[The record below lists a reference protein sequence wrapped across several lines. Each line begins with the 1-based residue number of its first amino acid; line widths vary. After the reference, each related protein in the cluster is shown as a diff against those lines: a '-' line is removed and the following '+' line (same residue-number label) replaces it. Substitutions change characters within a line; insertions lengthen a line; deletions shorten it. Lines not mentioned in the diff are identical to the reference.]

1 MARRR
6 GFGALLAT
14 AWPLLACFAGL
25 LVLDRAGFGPAP
37 GAPGPGLSFLLV
49 LLLAFGALWWGL
61 RRLRAARASRGDA
74 RPDAGQ
80 HPGGASPRHQRHGP
94 SARPRAVGRQ
104 AGAPT
109 DVPVAGVLAVAV
121 VLRLLALPLA
131 PSLSDDVYRY
141 LWDGRVAASGANPYL
156 VAPDDES
163 LTGLRDD
170 LWRKTAHRDVAT
182 VYPPLALGM
191 FAGATTLPR
200 PLFAYKMALAGV
212 DLAGCALLLLLARRR
227 GNAWAALAYVWNP
240 LLVVEGAGMGHVDV
254 VGASL
259 VIGCVWLLL
268 GGKRREGGRPDGRPD
283 FEAASG
289 GSRRGRR
296 RTQCATPTEVQTG
309 CADVPVGPP
318 KDTREAE
325 GLAPLGRSGTQWAV
339 AGVVGALAV
348 LAKLVPLAVL
358 PLWWRSGYGRGR
370 RLFAVG
376 AGALLLPATVGVLLW
391 TRGVPPGLVE
401 YALRWEYNGPLYEP
415 LWRLIGS
422 LRLDLAASGVVHV
435 VRVIFGGDVEATPW
449 STLYSYAYPQFL
461 ARVALL
467 AAGAVLWLRLWRRR
481 PGPVRAAFGAFAV
494 VLLMSP
500 TFYPWYLIW
509 ILPWAAVTHARA
521 VLALSATLPLAYLP
535 ALTGLPYFP
544 WVYGAV
550 WLPPLFLLVL
560 ERRRPEPPSP

>member
-1 MARRR
+1 MA
-6 GFGALLAT
+6 AA

-25 LVLDRAGFGPAP
+25 LALDRAGFVPAP
-37 GAPGPGLSFLLV
+37 GAAGAGVLFLLV

-61 RRLRAARASRGDA
+61 RRLGAATGSR
-74 RPDAGQ
+74 
-80 HPGGASPRHQRHGP
+80 S
-94 SARPRAVGRQ
+94 
-104 AGAPT
+104 
-109 DVPVAGVLAVAV
+109 DVPAVAVLAVAV
-121 VLRLLALPLA
+121 LLRLLALPLT

-156 VAPDDES
+156 LAPDDES
-163 LTGLRDD
+163 LAGLRDE

-200 PLFAYKMALAGV
+200 PLFAYKLALAGV

-227 GNAWAALAYVWNP
+227 GNAWMALAYVWNP

-254 VGASL
+254 LGASL
-259 VIGCVWLLL
+259 VIGCVWLLSA
-268 GGKRREGGRPDGRPD
+268 GRN
-283 FEAASG
+283 AA
-289 GSRRGRR
+289 
-296 RTQCATPTEVQTG
+296 
-309 CADVPVGPP
+309 
-318 KDTREAE
+318 
-325 GLAPLGRSGTQWAV
+325 
-339 AGVVGALAV
+339 AGAAAALAV

-358 PLWWRSGYGRGR
+358 PLWWRRVAGR
-370 RLFAVG
+370 RRRFA
-376 AGALLLPATVGVLLW
+376 AGAVSLLLPATVGMLPW

-415 LWRLIGS
+415 LWRLIGW
-422 LRLDLAASGVVHV
+422 LRLDLAASGIVHL
-435 VRVIFGGDVEATPW
+435 VRAVFGGDVEATPW
-449 STLYSYAYPQFL
+449 STLYSYAYPRFL

-481 PGPVRAAFGAFAV
+481 PGPVRAAFGAFAI
-494 VLLMSP
+494 VLLIGP

-509 ILPWAAVTHARA
+509 ILPWAALTGARA

-535 ALTGLPYFP
+535 ALTGMPYFP

-550 WLPPLFLLVL
+550 WLPPLILLVL
-560 ERRRPEPPSP
+560 ARGRPEPPSR

>member
-1 MARRR
+1 MA
-6 GFGALLAT
+6 A
-14 AWPLLACFAGL
+14 AWPLLACFGGL
-25 LVLDRAGFGPAP
+25 LALDRAGFVPAP
-37 GAPGPGLSFLLV
+37 GVAGAGVLFLLV

-61 RRLRAARASRGDA
+61 RRLGAATAA
-74 RPDAGQ
+74 A
-80 HPGGASPRHQRHGP
+80 A
-94 SARPRAVGRQ
+94 
-104 AGAPT
+104 

-156 VAPDDES
+156 LTPDDES
-163 LTGLRDD
+163 LAGLRDG
-170 LWRKTAHRDVAT
+170 LWETTAHRDVAT

-191 FAGATTLPR
+191 FAGAASLPR
-200 PLFAYKMALAGV
+200 PFLAYKLALAAV

-227 GNAWAALAYVWNP
+227 GNSWMALAYVWNP

-254 VGASL
+254 LGASL
-259 VIGCVWLLL
+259 VIGCVWLLSD
-268 GGKRREGGRPDGRPD
+268 GGRRKGGRPDGQPD
-283 FEAASG
+283 SEAASG

-296 RTQCATPTEVQTG
+296 RTQCEMSTESQTG
-309 CADVPVGPP
+309 CADVLVGPP
-318 KDTREAE
+318 KGTREAE
-325 GLAPLGRSGTQWAV
+325 GLAPPGRRGTQWVV

-348 LAKLVPLAVL
+348 LAKLVPLAAL
-358 PLWWRSGYGRGR
+358 PLWWRHAGAQR
-370 RLFAVG
+370 RRFAVG
-376 AGALLLPATVGVLLW
+376 AVSLLLPATVAVLLW
-391 TRGVPPGLVE
+391 VRGVPPGLVE

-415 LWRLIGS
+415 LWRLIGA
-422 LRLDLAASGVVHV
+422 LRLDLAASGVVHLA
-435 VRVIFGGDVEATPW
+435 RVIFGGDVEAAPW

-467 AAGAVLWLRLWRRR
+467 AGGAVLWLRLWRRR

-509 ILPWAAVTHARA
+509 MLPWAALTGARA

-535 ALTGLPYFP
+535 ALTGMPYFP

-550 WLPPLFLLVL
+550 WLPPLILLVL
-560 ERRRPEPPSP
+560 ERRRPVPPSP

>member
-6 GFGALLAT
+6 GFGALVAA

-37 GAPGPGLSFLLV
+37 GAPGPGVSFLLV

-61 RRLRAARASRGDA
+61 RRLGAATGSRG
-74 RPDAGQ
+74 
-80 HPGGASPRHQRHGP
+80 
-94 SARPRAVGRQ
+94 
-104 AGAPT
+104 

-156 VAPDDES
+156 LAPDDES

-200 PLFAYKMALAGV
+200 PLFAYKLALAGV

-227 GNAWAALAYVWNP
+227 GDAWAALAYIWNP

-254 VGASL
+254 LGASL
-259 VIGCVWLLL
+259 VIACLWLLSA
-268 GGKRREGGRPDGRPD
+268 GRN
-283 FEAASG
+283 AA
-289 GSRRGRR
+289 
-296 RTQCATPTEVQTG
+296 A
-309 CADVPVGPP
+309 
-318 KDTREAE
+318 
-325 GLAPLGRSGTQWAV
+325 GTA
-339 AGVVGALAV
+339 AALAV
-348 LAKLVPLAVL
+348 LAKLVPMAVL
-358 PLWWRSGYGRGR
+358 PLWWRSAYGRGR

-376 AGALLLPATVGVLLW
+376 AVSLLLPATVGVLLW

-415 LWRLIGS
+415 LWRLIGW

-435 VRVIFGGDVEATPW
+435 VRVIFGGDVEARPW

-509 ILPWAAVTHARA
+509 ILPWAAVTRARA

-550 WLPPLFLLVL
+550 WLPPLFLLAL